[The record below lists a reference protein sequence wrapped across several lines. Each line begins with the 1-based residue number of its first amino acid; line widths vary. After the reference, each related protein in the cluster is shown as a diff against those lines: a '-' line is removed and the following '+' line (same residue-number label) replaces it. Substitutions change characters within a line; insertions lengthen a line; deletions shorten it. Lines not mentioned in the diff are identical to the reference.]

1 MFDLGEL
8 HDHELFGLDDIA
20 TQHDGEIT
28 ALSALQ
34 MICSEESFLDHPASS
49 LKRIHALADAIFDL
63 PPAARGP
70 LVKAELLTRGLLSS
84 Q

>member
-1 MFDLGEL
+1 MFDLGDI

-20 TQHDGEIT
+20 AQHDGEIT

-34 MICSEESFLDHPASS
+34 MLCNEESFFEHPASS
-49 LKRIHALADAIFDL
+49 LKRIHAVAEAFLDL